1 MIKRCDKT
9 EGIFKS
15 WLNGLDTMTLAP
27 IKLSY
32 AASAAVEL
40 AKATGDESYGAFA
53 VKVADEFKEKLE
65 TGALEEGNLANLKLA
80 NMLYFAAAKTGDA
93 SYIEAAKKAAEL
105 IAKQP
110 RSAEGVFVN
119 KGSDACNGDVCICQ
133 AYLSQVFYMKYEST
147 NGGKERYNDI
157 IAQYNAY
164 RANYYEAKAT
174 KMSQD
179 ATAAKVVALFA
190 AALIDTMEVIDQPMY
205 EMFRRMQA
213 LYKEAVKDIIKS
225 DVFTNADMAAVMAS
239 YAVLKGCRMK
249 ALHTEK
255 YEDMALRVLKA
266 SLDNAMV
273 EDKSEDAGYMAAL
286 AMSYSES
293 LKNREYQDYGR
304 GKGGALWS

>member
-1 MIKRCDKT
+1 MVKRCDKT
-9 EGIFKS
+9 EGMFKS
-15 WLNGLDTMTLAP
+15 WLISLDTSELAP
-27 IKLSY
+27 IRLSY
-32 AASAAVEL
+32 AAAAAVEL
-40 AKATGDESYGAFA
+40 ARATGDEVYNTFA
-53 VKVADEFKEKLE
+53 IKVADEYKEKLE
-65 TGALEEGNLANLKLA
+65 SGAIEEGNLANFKLA
-80 NMLYFAAAKTGDA
+80 NMLYYAADKTGDA

-110 RSAEGVFVN
+110 RSAEGVFMN
-119 KGSDACNGDVCICQ
+119 KGTDACNGDVCICQ

-164 RANYYEAKAT
+164 RANYYESKAAKISEDV
-174 KMSQD
+174 K
-179 ATAAKVVALFA
+179 AAKVVALYA

-205 EMFRRMQA
+205 EMFRRMQT
-213 LYKEAVKDIIKS
+213 LYKEAVTDMIKS
-225 DVFTNADMAAVMAS
+225 DVFTNCDMAAVMAS

-255 YEDMALRVLKA
+255 YEDMALRVLEA
-266 SLDNAMV
+266 ALDDAMV
-273 EDKSEDAGYMAAL
+273 EDKSADTGYMAAL